1 MITPSSPHRPFG
13 VTALAY
19 FFIFGTL
26 ASGLSFASLVT
37 PGGQLEPIWR
47 LNPRAHEAF
56 FGMGIL
62 APLLMATVCVAC
74 AASAYGFLR
83 GRPWGYRLGI
93 TLLLVNL
100 TGELVNAV
108 LGVEPRAIY
117 GLPVVALLIW
127 YLTTLRVRAYFF
139 PPPIRPLA

>member
-1 MITPSSPHRPFG
+1 
-13 VTALAY
+13 
-19 FFIFGTL
+19 
-26 ASGLSFASLVT
+26 
-37 PGGQLEPIWR
+37 
-47 LNPRAHEAF
+47 
-56 FGMGIL
+56 
-62 APLLMATVCVAC
+62 MATVCVAC